1 MGDIVDKNGITRR
14 IDDLGRIVI
23 PKEIRK
29 NMHIKD
35 FEEILI
41 NVLDNK
47 IILSKYEGLEK
58 DKIIHILLN
67 CLNKFLNINIYFTSR
82 NMIID
87 YALNK
92 SEKLENNELSDE
104 LKEIIEK
111 RKVCIKN
118 NVKLLEKS
126 ENDYYILFPLIINGD
141 LKGSIFLSSK
151 KEINDIERKIIEFTL
166 KFLEIYL
173 E

>member
-47 IILSKYEGLEK
+47 IILCKYEGLEK

-67 CLNKFLNINIYFTSR
+67 CLNKFLNANIYFTSR

-92 SEKLENNELSDE
+92 SEKLDNNELSDE

-118 NVKLLEKS
+118 NVKLLGKS